1 MAISSDTEHGL
12 WVREAV
18 AHFERPLAIY
28 ATRLVG
34 DAETARDVVCRT
46 RSCAFAAR
54 TVPRSGI
61 IWPSGSS
68 RSAAT
73 GPWMSCVRSIA

>member
-1 MAISSDTEHGL
+1 MAITISPDTEHGS

-34 DAETARDVVCRT
+34 DAETARDVVQDTFMRLCSQDPCLGR
-46 RSCAFAAR
+46 
-54 TVPRSGI
+54 
-61 IWPSGSS
+61 GSS
-68 RSAAT
+68 GRVALHGLPQPGSGCLA
-73 GPWMSCVRSIA
+73 

>member
-1 MAISSDTEHGL
+1 MAITISPDTEHGS

-34 DAETARDVVCRT
+34 DAETARDVVQDTFMRL
-46 RSCAFAAR
+46 AVR

-68 RSAAT
+68 RSAQPGSGCLA
-73 GPWMSCVRSIA
+73 